1 MPKFAQFKIDLYIQI
16 QIYTVLHAQVE
27 ILLYLQRMRFE
38 LLAAGSVG
46 LSLLVLTTPL
56 RHSFSS
62 SLNRNTSYLVENNYI
77 WHYGNSS

>member
-1 MPKFAQFKIDLYIQI
+1 MPKFAQFKIELYIQI

-27 ILLYLQRMRFE
+27 LLFYLQRMRFE

-56 RHSFSS
+56 RKDNPLIKWPKIRRCPPS
-62 SLNRNTSYLVENNYI
+62 T
-77 WHYGNSS
+77 